1 MTWPTSLR
9 VQPDNWRAKSSLQTY
24 HHQGIHESEFFV
36 CFEQQSSYQQDQQT
50 TRVSKQAIQHFLD
63 RRKESNRFYPVSSEK
78 SRVSFRP
85 SCSLKR
91 SRQKRTNCLVYKS
104 NGETFLNTHPCYHIA
119 MGPTVL
125 FPTLFSILWATTLSS
140 TVVLGV
146 IVTVLLFA
154 FILIGNNDHYHLHY
168 HTTTTIPPLPP
179 LPHLFDWVTYFLFVF
194 FSFVINNTVKY

>member
-1 MTWPTSLR
+1 MANVTSSATRQLTSEILTANVPSSRDSRIWVLR
-9 VQPDNWRAKSSLQTY
+9 LFWAAVILS
-24 HHQGIHESEFFV
+24 
-36 CFEQQSSYQQDQQT
+36 

-78 SRVSFRP
+78 SRVPFRP

-119 MGPTVL
+119 MGPKVL
-125 FPTLFSILWATTLSS
+125 FPTLSSILWATTLSS

-194 FSFVINNTVKY
+194 FLIRD